1 MSARLAT
8 GASERGELF
17 TPKGEIYNDSSK
29 EADISQNESKE
40 QIEGDFSP
48 ESKKRQAGVA
58 YGIDNYDNVCQ
69 Q

>member
-29 EADISQNESKE
+29 EADISQNESKDLN
-40 QIEGDFSP
+40 QILCTFILWEV
-48 ESKKRQAGVA
+48 ELR
-58 YGIDNYDNVCQ
+58 
-69 Q
+69 